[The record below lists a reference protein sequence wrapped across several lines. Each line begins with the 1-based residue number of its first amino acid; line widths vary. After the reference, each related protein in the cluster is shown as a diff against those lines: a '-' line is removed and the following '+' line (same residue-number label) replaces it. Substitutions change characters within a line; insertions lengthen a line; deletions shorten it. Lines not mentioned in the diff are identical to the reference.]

1 MRSLPAI
8 ILSMIVLWCACA
20 HQVAPGGGPADLTP
34 PRIIVVDPPDGSL
47 RHPRTKPV
55 TFTFA
60 EWIDPKSAEKG
71 TSIFPIPPGGVHI
84 RAAARRLTIAP
95 ANAFADSTTYHIE
108 LNTGLR
114 DLHNNAIGMPYR
126 IVFTTGEKLDSCGIR
141 GCVIDPLKRNA
152 QPKVGLFPAGPGDS
166 LLFGTPLYLAQTDSF
181 GSFAITC
188 IRKGVYRVIA
198 FTDANSDNR
207 FQPSRE
213 DAYAPPSRDIAVDS
227 AAGPIMLFSV
237 SSDTAPGRIKPLIA
251 HSPRC
256 IMGTWTDGNN
266 RDPIHSV
273 LERWRIEPVDTAHG
287 KAVRVQAYLPINHS
301 SRFALL
307 LRDSMALAGYR
318 LIYANRRHI
327 VNTIGDT
334 LFSDTIRFNG
344 TSSADT
350 VCPTIRFGGAGRFA
364 DLLQRIMLSS
374 SEPVRMAA
382 TVLYACDTAG
392 DTVAFFPEDTGYGDT
407 VVCAPRRRLK
417 PGMQYRIRLPFDQIS
432 DIGGN
437 HPGPEKSGPRA
448 AKFEIGKT
456 AKPALEKGP
465 PVDTSA
471 ITIEF
476 TAIPGDNLCISLSAK
491 AECPA
496 AGANR
501 WWAFRYF
508 GGPPVYTR
516 EHGGEIRFDSIPGGK
531 GTLLRFDDFDTSG
544 RPTPGTLFPW
554 RAPEPIIPYSD
565 TLEARERWDISGISV
580 PTCEECGRQKS
591 SAQLR

>member
-1 MRSLPAI
+1 M
-8 ILSMIVLWCACA
+8 
-20 HQVAPGGGPADLTP
+20 
-34 PRIIVVDPPDGSL
+34 
-47 RHPRTKPV
+47 
-55 TFTFA
+55 
-60 EWIDPKSAEKG
+60 
-71 TSIFPIPPGGVHI
+71 PPGGVHI

-95 ANAFADSTTYHIE
+95 VNEFAESTTYHIE

-114 DLHNNAIGMPYR
+114 DLHNNTIGMPFR

-141 GCVIDPLKRNA
+141 GCVIDPLKRNV
-152 QPKVGLFPAGPGDS
+152 QPKVALFSSVPVDS
-166 LLFGTPLYLAQTDSF
+166 VLFGAPLYLAQTDSF
-181 GSFAITC
+181 GSFSITC
-188 IRKGVYRVIA
+188 IRKGAYRVIA

-207 FQPSRE
+207 FQPGRE
-213 DAYAPPSRDIAVDS
+213 EAYAPPVRDIAVDS

-237 SSDTAPGRIKPLIA
+237 TGDTVPGRIKPLIA

-266 RDPIHSV
+266 HDPIHFA
-273 LERWRIEPVDTAHG
+273 LARWRIEPVDSVRG
-287 KAVRVQAYLPINHS
+287 KTIRVQAYLPINYS

-307 LRDSMALAGYR
+307 LRDSLALAGYR
-318 LIYANRRHI
+318 LIYANHRRVRCSI
-327 VNTIGDT
+327 EDSI
-334 LFSDTIRFNG
+334 FFDTIRFNG

-350 VCPTIRFGGAGRFA
+350 ICPTVRFGGVGRFA
-364 DLLQRIMLSS
+364 DLLQRITLSS
-374 SEPVRMAA
+374 SEPVRLNA
-382 TVLYACDTAG
+382 TAIYACDTAG
-392 DTVAFFPEDTGYGDT
+392 DSIAFFPEDTGYGDT
-407 VVCAPRRRLK
+407 VAFAPHRRLR
-417 PGMQYRIRLPFDQIS
+417 PGMQYRIRLPFDQLS
-432 DIGGN
+432 DISGN
-437 HPGPEKSGPRA
+437 HPGPEKSEPRA

-456 AKPALEKGP
+456 ANPAPEKGP
-465 PVDTSA
+465 PVDTTA
-471 ITIEF
+471 IAIDF

-491 AECPA
+491 AECTA

-508 GGPPVYTR
+508 SGPPAYTR